1 MGTAMPYLRQS
12 SRHSKNKSSNVFTV
26 AVLVGVIGFI
36 LTTSL
41 PGSPDGGLGLIIGFL
56 VSFPV
61 LTTAY
66 FWSAARNR
74 RNSARASDQGIPST
88 PLPSKGAQSSKE
100 VSNG

>member
-1 MGTAMPYLRQS
+1 MGTTMPYLRQS

-26 AVLVGVIGFI
+26 AVLVSVIGFI

-66 FWSAARNR
+66 FWSA
-74 RNSARASDQGIPST
+74 RASNREITST
-88 PLPSKGAQSSKE
+88 PTPGESEQSSKE